1 MLLLINKPSW
11 ITSHDAI
18 SAVKKHLRQPA
29 RDAITEEERSAGIK
43 PPKIKIWHAGTL
55 DPLASGLMIA
65 ATDKDTKL
73 LHSLTGSDK
82 TYETTIDFSQR
93 SDTRDLDYRKLLEPI
108 DPSTYEDVPTL
119 SQIEEILDTCIG
131 TPELPLTPFSAKKL
145 DGKKL
150 YEYAREWKPIF
161 LTIPMTIYGYKL
173 LDYQFPLLKLKL
185 HVGSGTYIRSIGHR
199 LGTQVGGDAILTSL
213 KRISI
218 GDYSLDFFEQKTI
231 HTAQWDDHEIEYIIL
246 D

>member
-1 MLLLINKPSW
+1 
-11 ITSHDAI
+11 
-18 SAVKKHLRQPA
+18 
-29 RDAITEEERSAGIK
+29 
-43 PPKIKIWHAGTL
+43 
-55 DPLASGLMIA
+55 MIA

-93 SDTRDLDYRKLLEPI
+93 SDTRDLDYRKVLEPI

-150 YEYAREWKPIF
+150 YEYARE
-161 LTIPMTIYGYKL
+161 
-173 LDYQFPLLKLKL
+173 
-185 HVGSGTYIRSIGHR
+185 
-199 LGTQVGGDAILTSL
+199 
-213 KRISI
+213 
-218 GDYSLDFFEQKTI
+218 
-231 HTAQWDDHEIEYIIL
+231 
-246 D
+246 